1 MTIENRDL
9 EPGTML
15 VARYKG
21 QEHTAEVVQTE
32 TGLRYQ
38 LADGREFKSP
48 SAAGSAVM
56 GGTACNGWRFWS
68 LAGSLPPD
76 GQAVREAAQATKP
89 GRRPARPGPPVR
101 AKKSARQKPVEA
113 KLEATNRTAAFQR
126 LPSSAEGGS
135 ASSAGG
141 RPASGGGG
149 NGDTPEGQ
157 ARFFCSACMDAFT
170 APATTEPIGCPR
182 GHSPKEQTAAR
193 TPEGAHGAASSDQE
207 V

>member
-1 MTIENRDL
+1 MSIENRDPSTGL
-9 EPGTML
+9 RTGPRAGTRL

-21 QEHTAEVVQTE
+21 QEYTAEVVQTDQ
-32 TGLRYQ
+32 GLRYQ

-48 SAAGSAVM
+48 STAGSAVM

-101 AKKSARQKPVEA
+101 AKKTARQKPVEA

-135 ASSAGG
+135 ASGGTKKSAAQMCGAWLRRKVRQDGEGG
-141 RPASGGGG
+141 RRPAW
-149 NGDTPEGQ
+149 
-157 ARFFCSACMDAFT
+157 R
-170 APATTEPIGCPR
+170 R
-182 GHSPKEQTAAR
+182 
-193 TPEGAHGAASSDQE
+193 
-207 V
+207 